1 MNLLRKLS
9 FSLVFVLAA
18 LSLRAQAVIDLSAY
32 IDDETAAQ
40 LGDNNAAALKN
51 KISKII
57 TRNGMADA
65 AGLFVVTPTLTIT
78 DDGAVDTGMTTLH
91 VLRADLT
98 LSVKNLFEDT
108 VFGSQTISLQANG
121 KSMEACM
128 RSLINKV
135 NVNDARFAK
144 LIGDVQQGIADYY
157 TRQMPKILAK
167 VNSLVAREEYEDAM
181 AALAVIPESVDEY
194 EAVEE
199 LKVQV
204 YDKLLAG
211 EVTRAVAQA
220 DILVRQGDI
229 DGALELCRACNP
241 VSPNYGEVIR
251 FLNRLDAQAAA
262 AEAAAMEQE
271 LRKMD
276 AEAMR
281 ARTQQEAVVDDIAS
295 GAGADSRLM
304 LASLE
309 EGLAGLDAVPLPA
322 LGDTARKMLPALCA
336 AALVFCLLAGVATGA
351 NIFYLLAAVALV
363 PLAVSLLARMQGK
376 LRLSAGEVVVR
387 AAARVFAE
395 DAASVRERFAGDA
408 EVLARLDA
416 MQLRLDDALARQ
428 ASAHAQNRRKVTV
441 IAAVVLICCSAG
453 AGALAVRNHAARKAQ
468 AAYAAQ
474 PEWVRLRDSYAD
486 AAGDDEYAGK
496 DLRIAVVRAMLA
508 DGQGAAAEDFF
519 FAHCQ
524 GKVGDA
530 DCAMLIAGHYK
541 AKKDAVALDA
551 FVGKVSLRYD
561 SDTQKVKSLTK

>member
-40 LGDNNAAALKN
+40 LGDNNAAALKS

-281 ARTQQEAVVDDIAS
+281 ARTQQEAAVEAQ
-295 GAGADSRLM
+295 
-304 LASLE
+304 SLKAE
-309 EGLAGLDAVPLPA
+309 
-322 LGDTARKMLPALCA
+322 
-336 AALVFCLLAGVATGA
+336 
-351 NIFYLLAAVALV
+351 
-363 PLAVSLLARMQGK
+363 
-376 LRLSAGEVVVR
+376 R
-387 AAARVFAE
+387 AE
-395 DAASVRERFAGDA
+395 S
-408 EVLARLDA
+408 
-416 MQLRLDDALARQ
+416 
-428 ASAHAQNRRKVTV
+428 S
-441 IAAVVLICCSAG
+441 
-453 AGALAVRNHAARKAQ
+453 
-468 AAYAAQ
+468 
-474 PEWVRLRDSYAD
+474 
-486 AAGDDEYAGK
+486 
-496 DLRIAVVRAMLA
+496 
-508 DGQGAAAEDFF
+508 
-519 FAHCQ
+519 
-524 GKVGDA
+524 
-530 DCAMLIAGHYK
+530 
-541 AKKDAVALDA
+541 AKK
-551 FVGKVSLRYD
+551 G
-561 SDTQKVKSLTK
+561 KSLGEWLFGL

>member
-157 TRQMPKILAK
+157 TRQMPKIL
-167 VNSLVAREEYEDAM
+167 NSLVAREEYEDAM

-281 ARTQQEAVVDDIAS
+281 ARTQQEAAVEAQ
-295 GAGADSRLM
+295 
-304 LASLE
+304 SLKAE
-309 EGLAGLDAVPLPA
+309 
-322 LGDTARKMLPALCA
+322 
-336 AALVFCLLAGVATGA
+336 
-351 NIFYLLAAVALV
+351 
-363 PLAVSLLARMQGK
+363 
-376 LRLSAGEVVVR
+376 R
-387 AAARVFAE
+387 AE
-395 DAASVRERFAGDA
+395 S
-408 EVLARLDA
+408 
-416 MQLRLDDALARQ
+416 
-428 ASAHAQNRRKVTV
+428 S
-441 IAAVVLICCSAG
+441 
-453 AGALAVRNHAARKAQ
+453 
-468 AAYAAQ
+468 
-474 PEWVRLRDSYAD
+474 
-486 AAGDDEYAGK
+486 
-496 DLRIAVVRAMLA
+496 
-508 DGQGAAAEDFF
+508 
-519 FAHCQ
+519 
-524 GKVGDA
+524 
-530 DCAMLIAGHYK
+530 
-541 AKKDAVALDA
+541 AKK
-551 FVGKVSLRYD
+551 G
-561 SDTQKVKSLTK
+561 KSLGEWLFGL

>member
-121 KSMEACM
+121 KSIEACM

-229 DGALELCRACNP
+229 DGALELCRACTP

-281 ARTQQEAVVDDIAS
+281 ARTQQEAAVEAQ
-295 GAGADSRLM
+295 
-304 LASLE
+304 SLKAE
-309 EGLAGLDAVPLPA
+309 
-322 LGDTARKMLPALCA
+322 
-336 AALVFCLLAGVATGA
+336 
-351 NIFYLLAAVALV
+351 
-363 PLAVSLLARMQGK
+363 
-376 LRLSAGEVVVR
+376 R
-387 AAARVFAE
+387 AE
-395 DAASVRERFAGDA
+395 S
-408 EVLARLDA
+408 
-416 MQLRLDDALARQ
+416 
-428 ASAHAQNRRKVTV
+428 S
-441 IAAVVLICCSAG
+441 
-453 AGALAVRNHAARKAQ
+453 
-468 AAYAAQ
+468 
-474 PEWVRLRDSYAD
+474 
-486 AAGDDEYAGK
+486 
-496 DLRIAVVRAMLA
+496 
-508 DGQGAAAEDFF
+508 
-519 FAHCQ
+519 
-524 GKVGDA
+524 
-530 DCAMLIAGHYK
+530 
-541 AKKDAVALDA
+541 AKK
-551 FVGKVSLRYD
+551 G
-561 SDTQKVKSLTK
+561 KSLGEWLFGL

>member
-144 LIGDVQQGIADYY
+144 LIGD
-157 TRQMPKILAK
+157 
-167 VNSLVAREEYEDAM
+167 
-181 AALAVIPESVDEY
+181 DEY

-281 ARTQQEAVVDDIAS
+281 ARTQQEAAVEAQ
-295 GAGADSRLM
+295 
-304 LASLE
+304 SLKAE
-309 EGLAGLDAVPLPA
+309 
-322 LGDTARKMLPALCA
+322 
-336 AALVFCLLAGVATGA
+336 
-351 NIFYLLAAVALV
+351 
-363 PLAVSLLARMQGK
+363 
-376 LRLSAGEVVVR
+376 R
-387 AAARVFAE
+387 AE
-395 DAASVRERFAGDA
+395 S
-408 EVLARLDA
+408 
-416 MQLRLDDALARQ
+416 
-428 ASAHAQNRRKVTV
+428 S
-441 IAAVVLICCSAG
+441 
-453 AGALAVRNHAARKAQ
+453 
-468 AAYAAQ
+468 
-474 PEWVRLRDSYAD
+474 
-486 AAGDDEYAGK
+486 
-496 DLRIAVVRAMLA
+496 
-508 DGQGAAAEDFF
+508 
-519 FAHCQ
+519 
-524 GKVGDA
+524 
-530 DCAMLIAGHYK
+530 
-541 AKKDAVALDA
+541 AKK
-551 FVGKVSLRYD
+551 G
-561 SDTQKVKSLTK
+561 KSLGEWLFGL

>member
-9 FSLVFVLAA
+9 FSLAFVLAA

-32 IDDETAAQ
+32 IDQETAAQ

-251 FLNRLDAQAAA
+251 FLKRLDAQAAA

-281 ARTQQEAVVDDIAS
+281 ARTQQEAAVEAQ
-295 GAGADSRLM
+295 
-304 LASLE
+304 SLKAE
-309 EGLAGLDAVPLPA
+309 
-322 LGDTARKMLPALCA
+322 
-336 AALVFCLLAGVATGA
+336 
-351 NIFYLLAAVALV
+351 
-363 PLAVSLLARMQGK
+363 
-376 LRLSAGEVVVR
+376 R
-387 AAARVFAE
+387 AE
-395 DAASVRERFAGDA
+395 S
-408 EVLARLDA
+408 
-416 MQLRLDDALARQ
+416 
-428 ASAHAQNRRKVTV
+428 S
-441 IAAVVLICCSAG
+441 
-453 AGALAVRNHAARKAQ
+453 
-468 AAYAAQ
+468 
-474 PEWVRLRDSYAD
+474 
-486 AAGDDEYAGK
+486 
-496 DLRIAVVRAMLA
+496 
-508 DGQGAAAEDFF
+508 
-519 FAHCQ
+519 
-524 GKVGDA
+524 
-530 DCAMLIAGHYK
+530 
-541 AKKDAVALDA
+541 AKK
-551 FVGKVSLRYD
+551 G
-561 SDTQKVKSLTK
+561 KSLGEWLFGL

>member
-241 VSPNYGEVIR
+241 VNPNYGEVIR

-281 ARTQQEAVVDDIAS
+281 ARTQQEAAVEAQ
-295 GAGADSRLM
+295 
-304 LASLE
+304 SLKAE
-309 EGLAGLDAVPLPA
+309 
-322 LGDTARKMLPALCA
+322 
-336 AALVFCLLAGVATGA
+336 
-351 NIFYLLAAVALV
+351 
-363 PLAVSLLARMQGK
+363 
-376 LRLSAGEVVVR
+376 R
-387 AAARVFAE
+387 AE
-395 DAASVRERFAGDA
+395 S
-408 EVLARLDA
+408 
-416 MQLRLDDALARQ
+416 
-428 ASAHAQNRRKVTV
+428 S
-441 IAAVVLICCSAG
+441 
-453 AGALAVRNHAARKAQ
+453 
-468 AAYAAQ
+468 
-474 PEWVRLRDSYAD
+474 
-486 AAGDDEYAGK
+486 
-496 DLRIAVVRAMLA
+496 
-508 DGQGAAAEDFF
+508 
-519 FAHCQ
+519 
-524 GKVGDA
+524 
-530 DCAMLIAGHYK
+530 
-541 AKKDAVALDA
+541 AKK
-551 FVGKVSLRYD
+551 G
-561 SDTQKVKSLTK
+561 KSLGEWLFGL

>member
-1 MNLLRKLS
+1 M
-9 FSLVFVLAA
+9 
-18 LSLRAQAVIDLSAY
+18 
-32 IDDETAAQ
+32 
-40 LGDNNAAALKN
+40 
-51 KISKII
+51 
-57 TRNGMADA
+57 
-65 AGLFVVTPTLTIT
+65 
-78 DDGAVDTGMTTLH
+78 
-91 VLRADLT
+91 LRADLT

-121 KSMEACM
+121 KSIEACM

-194 EAVEE
+194 EAVED

-281 ARTQQEAVVDDIAS
+281 ARTQQEAAVEAQ
-295 GAGADSRLM
+295 
-304 LASLE
+304 SLKAE
-309 EGLAGLDAVPLPA
+309 
-322 LGDTARKMLPALCA
+322 
-336 AALVFCLLAGVATGA
+336 
-351 NIFYLLAAVALV
+351 
-363 PLAVSLLARMQGK
+363 
-376 LRLSAGEVVVR
+376 R
-387 AAARVFAE
+387 AE
-395 DAASVRERFAGDA
+395 S
-408 EVLARLDA
+408 
-416 MQLRLDDALARQ
+416 
-428 ASAHAQNRRKVTV
+428 S
-441 IAAVVLICCSAG
+441 
-453 AGALAVRNHAARKAQ
+453 
-468 AAYAAQ
+468 
-474 PEWVRLRDSYAD
+474 
-486 AAGDDEYAGK
+486 
-496 DLRIAVVRAMLA
+496 
-508 DGQGAAAEDFF
+508 
-519 FAHCQ
+519 
-524 GKVGDA
+524 
-530 DCAMLIAGHYK
+530 
-541 AKKDAVALDA
+541 AKK
-551 FVGKVSLRYD
+551 G
-561 SDTQKVKSLTK
+561 KSLGEWLFGL

>member
-78 DDGAVDTGMTTLH
+78 DDGAVDTGVTTLH

-121 KSMEACM
+121 KSIEACM

-194 EAVEE
+194 EAVED

-241 VSPNYGEVIR
+241 VSPNYGEVIL

-281 ARTQQEAVVDDIAS
+281 ARTQQEAAVEAQ
-295 GAGADSRLM
+295 
-304 LASLE
+304 SLKAE
-309 EGLAGLDAVPLPA
+309 
-322 LGDTARKMLPALCA
+322 
-336 AALVFCLLAGVATGA
+336 
-351 NIFYLLAAVALV
+351 
-363 PLAVSLLARMQGK
+363 
-376 LRLSAGEVVVR
+376 R
-387 AAARVFAE
+387 AE
-395 DAASVRERFAGDA
+395 S
-408 EVLARLDA
+408 
-416 MQLRLDDALARQ
+416 
-428 ASAHAQNRRKVTV
+428 S
-441 IAAVVLICCSAG
+441 
-453 AGALAVRNHAARKAQ
+453 
-468 AAYAAQ
+468 
-474 PEWVRLRDSYAD
+474 
-486 AAGDDEYAGK
+486 
-496 DLRIAVVRAMLA
+496 
-508 DGQGAAAEDFF
+508 
-519 FAHCQ
+519 
-524 GKVGDA
+524 
-530 DCAMLIAGHYK
+530 
-541 AKKDAVALDA
+541 AKK
-551 FVGKVSLRYD
+551 G
-561 SDTQKVKSLTK
+561 KSLGEWLFGL

>member
-121 KSMEACM
+121 KSIEACM

-181 AALAVIPESVDEY
+181 AVIPESVDEY
-194 EAVEE
+194 EAVED

-281 ARTQQEAVVDDIAS
+281 ARTQQEAAVEAQ
-295 GAGADSRLM
+295 
-304 LASLE
+304 SLKAE
-309 EGLAGLDAVPLPA
+309 
-322 LGDTARKMLPALCA
+322 
-336 AALVFCLLAGVATGA
+336 
-351 NIFYLLAAVALV
+351 
-363 PLAVSLLARMQGK
+363 
-376 LRLSAGEVVVR
+376 R
-387 AAARVFAE
+387 AE
-395 DAASVRERFAGDA
+395 S
-408 EVLARLDA
+408 
-416 MQLRLDDALARQ
+416 
-428 ASAHAQNRRKVTV
+428 S
-441 IAAVVLICCSAG
+441 
-453 AGALAVRNHAARKAQ
+453 
-468 AAYAAQ
+468 
-474 PEWVRLRDSYAD
+474 
-486 AAGDDEYAGK
+486 
-496 DLRIAVVRAMLA
+496 
-508 DGQGAAAEDFF
+508 
-519 FAHCQ
+519 
-524 GKVGDA
+524 
-530 DCAMLIAGHYK
+530 
-541 AKKDAVALDA
+541 AKK
-551 FVGKVSLRYD
+551 G
-561 SDTQKVKSLTK
+561 KSLGEWLFGL

>member
-121 KSMEACM
+121 KSMM
-128 RSLINKV
+128 MKV

-194 EAVEE
+194 EAGEE

-204 YDKLLAG
+204 YAKLLAG

-281 ARTQQEAVVDDIAS
+281 ARTQQEAAVEAQ
-295 GAGADSRLM
+295 
-304 LASLE
+304 SLKAE
-309 EGLAGLDAVPLPA
+309 
-322 LGDTARKMLPALCA
+322 
-336 AALVFCLLAGVATGA
+336 
-351 NIFYLLAAVALV
+351 
-363 PLAVSLLARMQGK
+363 
-376 LRLSAGEVVVR
+376 R
-387 AAARVFAE
+387 AE
-395 DAASVRERFAGDA
+395 S
-408 EVLARLDA
+408 
-416 MQLRLDDALARQ
+416 
-428 ASAHAQNRRKVTV
+428 S
-441 IAAVVLICCSAG
+441 
-453 AGALAVRNHAARKAQ
+453 
-468 AAYAAQ
+468 
-474 PEWVRLRDSYAD
+474 
-486 AAGDDEYAGK
+486 
-496 DLRIAVVRAMLA
+496 
-508 DGQGAAAEDFF
+508 
-519 FAHCQ
+519 
-524 GKVGDA
+524 
-530 DCAMLIAGHYK
+530 
-541 AKKDAVALDA
+541 AKK
-551 FVGKVSLRYD
+551 G
-561 SDTQKVKSLTK
+561 KSLGEWLFGL

>member
-40 LGDNNAAALKN
+40 LGD
-51 KISKII
+51 S
-57 TRNGMADA
+57 NGMADA

-121 KSMEACM
+121 KSIEACM

-194 EAVEE
+194 EAVED

-281 ARTQQEAVVDDIAS
+281 ARTQQEAAVEAQ
-295 GAGADSRLM
+295 
-304 LASLE
+304 SLKAE
-309 EGLAGLDAVPLPA
+309 
-322 LGDTARKMLPALCA
+322 
-336 AALVFCLLAGVATGA
+336 
-351 NIFYLLAAVALV
+351 
-363 PLAVSLLARMQGK
+363 
-376 LRLSAGEVVVR
+376 R
-387 AAARVFAE
+387 AE
-395 DAASVRERFAGDA
+395 S
-408 EVLARLDA
+408 
-416 MQLRLDDALARQ
+416 
-428 ASAHAQNRRKVTV
+428 S
-441 IAAVVLICCSAG
+441 
-453 AGALAVRNHAARKAQ
+453 
-468 AAYAAQ
+468 
-474 PEWVRLRDSYAD
+474 
-486 AAGDDEYAGK
+486 
-496 DLRIAVVRAMLA
+496 
-508 DGQGAAAEDFF
+508 
-519 FAHCQ
+519 
-524 GKVGDA
+524 
-530 DCAMLIAGHYK
+530 
-541 AKKDAVALDA
+541 AKK
-551 FVGKVSLRYD
+551 G
-561 SDTQKVKSLTK
+561 KSLGEWLFGL

>member
-211 EVTRAVAQA
+211 EVTRAVAQ
-220 DILVRQGDI
+220 VRQGDI

-281 ARTQQEAVVDDIAS
+281 ARTQQEAAVEAQ
-295 GAGADSRLM
+295 
-304 LASLE
+304 SLKAE
-309 EGLAGLDAVPLPA
+309 
-322 LGDTARKMLPALCA
+322 
-336 AALVFCLLAGVATGA
+336 
-351 NIFYLLAAVALV
+351 
-363 PLAVSLLARMQGK
+363 
-376 LRLSAGEVVVR
+376 R
-387 AAARVFAE
+387 AE
-395 DAASVRERFAGDA
+395 S
-408 EVLARLDA
+408 
-416 MQLRLDDALARQ
+416 
-428 ASAHAQNRRKVTV
+428 S
-441 IAAVVLICCSAG
+441 
-453 AGALAVRNHAARKAQ
+453 
-468 AAYAAQ
+468 
-474 PEWVRLRDSYAD
+474 
-486 AAGDDEYAGK
+486 
-496 DLRIAVVRAMLA
+496 
-508 DGQGAAAEDFF
+508 
-519 FAHCQ
+519 
-524 GKVGDA
+524 
-530 DCAMLIAGHYK
+530 
-541 AKKDAVALDA
+541 AKK
-551 FVGKVSLRYD
+551 G
-561 SDTQKVKSLTK
+561 KSLGEWLFGL

>member
-121 KSMEACM
+121 KSIEACM

-229 DGALELCRACNP
+229 DGALELCRACKP

-281 ARTQQEAVVDDIAS
+281 ARTQQEAAVEAQ
-295 GAGADSRLM
+295 
-304 LASLE
+304 SLKAE
-309 EGLAGLDAVPLPA
+309 
-322 LGDTARKMLPALCA
+322 
-336 AALVFCLLAGVATGA
+336 
-351 NIFYLLAAVALV
+351 
-363 PLAVSLLARMQGK
+363 
-376 LRLSAGEVVVR
+376 R
-387 AAARVFAE
+387 AE
-395 DAASVRERFAGDA
+395 S
-408 EVLARLDA
+408 
-416 MQLRLDDALARQ
+416 
-428 ASAHAQNRRKVTV
+428 S
-441 IAAVVLICCSAG
+441 
-453 AGALAVRNHAARKAQ
+453 
-468 AAYAAQ
+468 
-474 PEWVRLRDSYAD
+474 
-486 AAGDDEYAGK
+486 
-496 DLRIAVVRAMLA
+496 
-508 DGQGAAAEDFF
+508 
-519 FAHCQ
+519 
-524 GKVGDA
+524 
-530 DCAMLIAGHYK
+530 
-541 AKKDAVALDA
+541 AKK
-551 FVGKVSLRYD
+551 G
-561 SDTQKVKSLTK
+561 KSLGEWLFGL

>member
-1 MNLLRKLS
+1 MCC
-9 FSLVFVLAA
+9 V
-18 LSLRAQAVIDLSAY
+18 
-32 IDDETAAQ
+32 
-40 LGDNNAAALKN
+40 
-51 KISKII
+51 
-57 TRNGMADA
+57 
-65 AGLFVVTPTLTIT
+65 P
-78 DDGAVDTGMTTLH
+78 
-91 VLRADLT
+91 DLT

-281 ARTQQEAVVDDIAS
+281 ARTQQEAAVEAQ
-295 GAGADSRLM
+295 
-304 LASLE
+304 SLKAE
-309 EGLAGLDAVPLPA
+309 
-322 LGDTARKMLPALCA
+322 
-336 AALVFCLLAGVATGA
+336 
-351 NIFYLLAAVALV
+351 
-363 PLAVSLLARMQGK
+363 
-376 LRLSAGEVVVR
+376 R
-387 AAARVFAE
+387 AE
-395 DAASVRERFAGDA
+395 S
-408 EVLARLDA
+408 
-416 MQLRLDDALARQ
+416 
-428 ASAHAQNRRKVTV
+428 S
-441 IAAVVLICCSAG
+441 
-453 AGALAVRNHAARKAQ
+453 
-468 AAYAAQ
+468 
-474 PEWVRLRDSYAD
+474 
-486 AAGDDEYAGK
+486 
-496 DLRIAVVRAMLA
+496 
-508 DGQGAAAEDFF
+508 
-519 FAHCQ
+519 
-524 GKVGDA
+524 
-530 DCAMLIAGHYK
+530 
-541 AKKDAVALDA
+541 AKK
-551 FVGKVSLRYD
+551 G
-561 SDTQKVKSLTK
+561 KSLGEWLFGL

>member
-9 FSLVFVLAA
+9 FSLAFVLAA

-204 YDKLLAG
+204 YDLGQNNKVLCQYDLESAHGVVWNESTQRLYAIGGKSLKIYKLKNWESDTPELEEERTVETPKNSVHDLTAVNSHSLCIAG
-211 EVTRAVAQA
+211 KSAYVYNT
-220 DILVRQGDI
+220 
-229 DGALELCRACNP
+229 
-241 VSPNYGEVIR
+241 
-251 FLNRLDAQAAA
+251 
-262 AEAAAMEQE
+262 
-271 LRKMD
+271 
-276 AEAMR
+276 
-281 ARTQQEAVVDDIAS
+281 AS
-295 GAGADSRLM
+295 GTFSELTHFSACTALKSVNYNEDTGEAWYTDATVPEGDQDWTTQTLRHTSNVKNGEAD
-304 LASLE
+304 
-309 EGLAGLDAVPLPA
+309 
-322 LGDTARKMLPALCA
+322 
-336 AALVFCLLAGVATGA
+336 LLIRIPDLSV
-351 NIFYLLAAVALV
+351 YKVRV
-363 PLAVSLLARMQGK
+363 
-376 LRLSAGEVVVR
+376 LR
-387 AAARVFAE
+387 
-395 DAASVRERFAGDA
+395 
-408 EVLARLDA
+408 
-416 MQLRLDDALARQ
+416 
-428 ASAHAQNRRKVTV
+428 
-441 IAAVVLICCSAG
+441 
-453 AGALAVRNHAARKAQ
+453 
-468 AAYAAQ
+468 
-474 PEWVRLRDSYAD
+474 W
-486 AAGDDEYAGK
+486 
-496 DLRIAVVRAMLA
+496 
-508 DGQGAAAEDFF
+508 
-519 FAHCQ
+519 
-524 GKVGDA
+524 
-530 DCAMLIAGHYK
+530 
-541 AKKDAVALDA
+541 
-551 FVGKVSLRYD
+551 
-561 SDTQKVKSLTK
+561 

>member
-1 MNLLRKLS
+1 M
-9 FSLVFVLAA
+9 
-18 LSLRAQAVIDLSAY
+18 
-32 IDDETAAQ
+32 
-40 LGDNNAAALKN
+40 
-51 KISKII
+51 
-57 TRNGMADA
+57 
-65 AGLFVVTPTLTIT
+65 P
-78 DDGAVDTGMTTLH
+78 
-91 VLRADLT
+91 DLT

-276 AEAMR
+276 AEAIR
-281 ARTQQEAVVDDIAS
+281 ARTQQEAAVEAQ
-295 GAGADSRLM
+295 
-304 LASLE
+304 SLKAE
-309 EGLAGLDAVPLPA
+309 
-322 LGDTARKMLPALCA
+322 
-336 AALVFCLLAGVATGA
+336 
-351 NIFYLLAAVALV
+351 
-363 PLAVSLLARMQGK
+363 
-376 LRLSAGEVVVR
+376 R
-387 AAARVFAE
+387 AE
-395 DAASVRERFAGDA
+395 S
-408 EVLARLDA
+408 
-416 MQLRLDDALARQ
+416 
-428 ASAHAQNRRKVTV
+428 S
-441 IAAVVLICCSAG
+441 
-453 AGALAVRNHAARKAQ
+453 
-468 AAYAAQ
+468 
-474 PEWVRLRDSYAD
+474 
-486 AAGDDEYAGK
+486 
-496 DLRIAVVRAMLA
+496 
-508 DGQGAAAEDFF
+508 
-519 FAHCQ
+519 
-524 GKVGDA
+524 
-530 DCAMLIAGHYK
+530 
-541 AKKDAVALDA
+541 AKK
-551 FVGKVSLRYD
+551 G
-561 SDTQKVKSLTK
+561 KSLGEWLFGL

>member
-32 IDDETAAQ
+32 IDDETTAQ

-241 VSPNYGEVIR
+241 GSPNYGEVIR

-281 ARTQQEAVVDDIAS
+281 ARTQQEAAVEAQ
-295 GAGADSRLM
+295 
-304 LASLE
+304 SLKAE
-309 EGLAGLDAVPLPA
+309 
-322 LGDTARKMLPALCA
+322 
-336 AALVFCLLAGVATGA
+336 
-351 NIFYLLAAVALV
+351 
-363 PLAVSLLARMQGK
+363 
-376 LRLSAGEVVVR
+376 R
-387 AAARVFAE
+387 AE
-395 DAASVRERFAGDA
+395 S
-408 EVLARLDA
+408 
-416 MQLRLDDALARQ
+416 
-428 ASAHAQNRRKVTV
+428 S
-441 IAAVVLICCSAG
+441 
-453 AGALAVRNHAARKAQ
+453 
-468 AAYAAQ
+468 
-474 PEWVRLRDSYAD
+474 
-486 AAGDDEYAGK
+486 
-496 DLRIAVVRAMLA
+496 
-508 DGQGAAAEDFF
+508 
-519 FAHCQ
+519 
-524 GKVGDA
+524 
-530 DCAMLIAGHYK
+530 
-541 AKKDAVALDA
+541 AKK
-551 FVGKVSLRYD
+551 G
-561 SDTQKVKSLTK
+561 KSLGEWLFGL

>member
-211 EVTRAVAQA
+211 EVTRAVAQ
-220 DILVRQGDI
+220 GDI

-281 ARTQQEAVVDDIAS
+281 ARTQQEAAVEAQ
-295 GAGADSRLM
+295 
-304 LASLE
+304 SLKAE
-309 EGLAGLDAVPLPA
+309 
-322 LGDTARKMLPALCA
+322 
-336 AALVFCLLAGVATGA
+336 
-351 NIFYLLAAVALV
+351 
-363 PLAVSLLARMQGK
+363 
-376 LRLSAGEVVVR
+376 R
-387 AAARVFAE
+387 AE
-395 DAASVRERFAGDA
+395 S
-408 EVLARLDA
+408 
-416 MQLRLDDALARQ
+416 
-428 ASAHAQNRRKVTV
+428 S
-441 IAAVVLICCSAG
+441 
-453 AGALAVRNHAARKAQ
+453 
-468 AAYAAQ
+468 
-474 PEWVRLRDSYAD
+474 
-486 AAGDDEYAGK
+486 
-496 DLRIAVVRAMLA
+496 
-508 DGQGAAAEDFF
+508 
-519 FAHCQ
+519 
-524 GKVGDA
+524 
-530 DCAMLIAGHYK
+530 
-541 AKKDAVALDA
+541 AKK
-551 FVGKVSLRYD
+551 G
-561 SDTQKVKSLTK
+561 KSLGEWLFGL

>member
-229 DGALELCRACNP
+229 DGALELCRACYP

-281 ARTQQEAVVDDIAS
+281 ARTQQEAAVEAQ
-295 GAGADSRLM
+295 
-304 LASLE
+304 SLKAE
-309 EGLAGLDAVPLPA
+309 
-322 LGDTARKMLPALCA
+322 
-336 AALVFCLLAGVATGA
+336 
-351 NIFYLLAAVALV
+351 
-363 PLAVSLLARMQGK
+363 
-376 LRLSAGEVVVR
+376 R
-387 AAARVFAE
+387 AE
-395 DAASVRERFAGDA
+395 S
-408 EVLARLDA
+408 
-416 MQLRLDDALARQ
+416 
-428 ASAHAQNRRKVTV
+428 S
-441 IAAVVLICCSAG
+441 
-453 AGALAVRNHAARKAQ
+453 
-468 AAYAAQ
+468 
-474 PEWVRLRDSYAD
+474 
-486 AAGDDEYAGK
+486 
-496 DLRIAVVRAMLA
+496 
-508 DGQGAAAEDFF
+508 
-519 FAHCQ
+519 
-524 GKVGDA
+524 
-530 DCAMLIAGHYK
+530 
-541 AKKDAVALDA
+541 AKK
-551 FVGKVSLRYD
+551 G
-561 SDTQKVKSLTK
+561 KSLGEWLFGL

>member
-78 DDGAVDTGMTTLH
+78 DGAVDTGMTTLH

-157 TRQMPKILAK
+157 TRQMTKILAK

-281 ARTQQEAVVDDIAS
+281 ARTQQEAAVEAQ
-295 GAGADSRLM
+295 
-304 LASLE
+304 SLKAE
-309 EGLAGLDAVPLPA
+309 
-322 LGDTARKMLPALCA
+322 
-336 AALVFCLLAGVATGA
+336 
-351 NIFYLLAAVALV
+351 
-363 PLAVSLLARMQGK
+363 
-376 LRLSAGEVVVR
+376 R
-387 AAARVFAE
+387 AE
-395 DAASVRERFAGDA
+395 S
-408 EVLARLDA
+408 
-416 MQLRLDDALARQ
+416 
-428 ASAHAQNRRKVTV
+428 S
-441 IAAVVLICCSAG
+441 
-453 AGALAVRNHAARKAQ
+453 
-468 AAYAAQ
+468 
-474 PEWVRLRDSYAD
+474 
-486 AAGDDEYAGK
+486 
-496 DLRIAVVRAMLA
+496 
-508 DGQGAAAEDFF
+508 
-519 FAHCQ
+519 
-524 GKVGDA
+524 
-530 DCAMLIAGHYK
+530 
-541 AKKDAVALDA
+541 AKK
-551 FVGKVSLRYD
+551 G
-561 SDTQKVKSLTK
+561 KSLGEWLFGL

>member
-157 TRQMPKILAK
+157 TRQMPKILVK

-281 ARTQQEAVVDDIAS
+281 ARTQQEAAVEAQ
-295 GAGADSRLM
+295 
-304 LASLE
+304 SLKAE
-309 EGLAGLDAVPLPA
+309 
-322 LGDTARKMLPALCA
+322 
-336 AALVFCLLAGVATGA
+336 
-351 NIFYLLAAVALV
+351 
-363 PLAVSLLARMQGK
+363 
-376 LRLSAGEVVVR
+376 R
-387 AAARVFAE
+387 AE
-395 DAASVRERFAGDA
+395 S
-408 EVLARLDA
+408 
-416 MQLRLDDALARQ
+416 
-428 ASAHAQNRRKVTV
+428 S
-441 IAAVVLICCSAG
+441 
-453 AGALAVRNHAARKAQ
+453 
-468 AAYAAQ
+468 
-474 PEWVRLRDSYAD
+474 
-486 AAGDDEYAGK
+486 
-496 DLRIAVVRAMLA
+496 
-508 DGQGAAAEDFF
+508 
-519 FAHCQ
+519 
-524 GKVGDA
+524 
-530 DCAMLIAGHYK
+530 
-541 AKKDAVALDA
+541 AKK
-551 FVGKVSLRYD
+551 G
-561 SDTQKVKSLTK
+561 KSLGEWLFGL

>member
-251 FLNRLDAQAAA
+251 FLTRLDAQAAA

-281 ARTQQEAVVDDIAS
+281 ARTQQEAAVEAQ
-295 GAGADSRLM
+295 
-304 LASLE
+304 SLKAE
-309 EGLAGLDAVPLPA
+309 
-322 LGDTARKMLPALCA
+322 
-336 AALVFCLLAGVATGA
+336 
-351 NIFYLLAAVALV
+351 
-363 PLAVSLLARMQGK
+363 
-376 LRLSAGEVVVR
+376 R
-387 AAARVFAE
+387 AE
-395 DAASVRERFAGDA
+395 S
-408 EVLARLDA
+408 
-416 MQLRLDDALARQ
+416 
-428 ASAHAQNRRKVTV
+428 S
-441 IAAVVLICCSAG
+441 
-453 AGALAVRNHAARKAQ
+453 
-468 AAYAAQ
+468 
-474 PEWVRLRDSYAD
+474 
-486 AAGDDEYAGK
+486 
-496 DLRIAVVRAMLA
+496 
-508 DGQGAAAEDFF
+508 
-519 FAHCQ
+519 
-524 GKVGDA
+524 
-530 DCAMLIAGHYK
+530 
-541 AKKDAVALDA
+541 AKK
-551 FVGKVSLRYD
+551 G
-561 SDTQKVKSLTK
+561 KSLGEWLFGL

>member
-51 KISKII
+51 KISK
-57 TRNGMADA
+57 RNGMADA

-281 ARTQQEAVVDDIAS
+281 ARTQQEAAVEAQ
-295 GAGADSRLM
+295 
-304 LASLE
+304 SLKAE
-309 EGLAGLDAVPLPA
+309 
-322 LGDTARKMLPALCA
+322 
-336 AALVFCLLAGVATGA
+336 
-351 NIFYLLAAVALV
+351 
-363 PLAVSLLARMQGK
+363 
-376 LRLSAGEVVVR
+376 R
-387 AAARVFAE
+387 AE
-395 DAASVRERFAGDA
+395 S
-408 EVLARLDA
+408 
-416 MQLRLDDALARQ
+416 
-428 ASAHAQNRRKVTV
+428 S
-441 IAAVVLICCSAG
+441 
-453 AGALAVRNHAARKAQ
+453 
-468 AAYAAQ
+468 
-474 PEWVRLRDSYAD
+474 
-486 AAGDDEYAGK
+486 
-496 DLRIAVVRAMLA
+496 
-508 DGQGAAAEDFF
+508 
-519 FAHCQ
+519 
-524 GKVGDA
+524 
-530 DCAMLIAGHYK
+530 
-541 AKKDAVALDA
+541 AKK
-551 FVGKVSLRYD
+551 G
-561 SDTQKVKSLTK
+561 KSLGEWLFGL

>member
-194 EAVEE
+194 EAVE
-199 LKVQV
+199 
-204 YDKLLAG
+204 
-211 EVTRAVAQA
+211 
-220 DILVRQGDI
+220 
-229 DGALELCRACNP
+229 ALELCRACNP

-281 ARTQQEAVVDDIAS
+281 ARTQQEAAVEAQ
-295 GAGADSRLM
+295 
-304 LASLE
+304 SLKAE
-309 EGLAGLDAVPLPA
+309 
-322 LGDTARKMLPALCA
+322 
-336 AALVFCLLAGVATGA
+336 
-351 NIFYLLAAVALV
+351 
-363 PLAVSLLARMQGK
+363 
-376 LRLSAGEVVVR
+376 R
-387 AAARVFAE
+387 AE
-395 DAASVRERFAGDA
+395 S
-408 EVLARLDA
+408 
-416 MQLRLDDALARQ
+416 
-428 ASAHAQNRRKVTV
+428 S
-441 IAAVVLICCSAG
+441 
-453 AGALAVRNHAARKAQ
+453 
-468 AAYAAQ
+468 
-474 PEWVRLRDSYAD
+474 
-486 AAGDDEYAGK
+486 
-496 DLRIAVVRAMLA
+496 
-508 DGQGAAAEDFF
+508 
-519 FAHCQ
+519 
-524 GKVGDA
+524 
-530 DCAMLIAGHYK
+530 
-541 AKKDAVALDA
+541 AKK
-551 FVGKVSLRYD
+551 G
-561 SDTQKVKSLTK
+561 KSLGEWLFGL

>member
-229 DGALELCRACNP
+229 DGALELCRACTP
-241 VSPNYGEVIR
+241 VRPNYGEVIR

-281 ARTQQEAVVDDIAS
+281 ARTQQEAAVEAQ
-295 GAGADSRLM
+295 
-304 LASLE
+304 SLKAE
-309 EGLAGLDAVPLPA
+309 
-322 LGDTARKMLPALCA
+322 
-336 AALVFCLLAGVATGA
+336 
-351 NIFYLLAAVALV
+351 
-363 PLAVSLLARMQGK
+363 
-376 LRLSAGEVVVR
+376 R
-387 AAARVFAE
+387 AE
-395 DAASVRERFAGDA
+395 S
-408 EVLARLDA
+408 
-416 MQLRLDDALARQ
+416 
-428 ASAHAQNRRKVTV
+428 S
-441 IAAVVLICCSAG
+441 
-453 AGALAVRNHAARKAQ
+453 
-468 AAYAAQ
+468 
-474 PEWVRLRDSYAD
+474 
-486 AAGDDEYAGK
+486 
-496 DLRIAVVRAMLA
+496 
-508 DGQGAAAEDFF
+508 
-519 FAHCQ
+519 
-524 GKVGDA
+524 
-530 DCAMLIAGHYK
+530 
-541 AKKDAVALDA
+541 AKK
-551 FVGKVSLRYD
+551 G
-561 SDTQKVKSLTK
+561 KSLGEWLFGL